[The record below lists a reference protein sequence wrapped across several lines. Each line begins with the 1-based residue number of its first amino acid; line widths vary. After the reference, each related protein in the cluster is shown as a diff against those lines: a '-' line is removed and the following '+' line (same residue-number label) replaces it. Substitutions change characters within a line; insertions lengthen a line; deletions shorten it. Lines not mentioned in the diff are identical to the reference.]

1 MGLFSGKNN
10 EVGYNYL
17 LQGRPKPRI
26 KPTFPALAGRF
37 FTNEPPGKPMVSF
50 YTLIKLHFIKAT
62 KEGLVQNW
70 EKEYVKAVYCHLAYL
85 TSMQSISCEM
95 PDWMKLRLE

>member
-17 LQGRPKPRI
+17 LQRSPNPGI
-26 KPTFPALAGRF
+26 QPAFSTLAGRF

-50 YTLIKLHFIKAT
+50 HTLIKLHFIKAA
-62 KEGLVQNW
+62 KEGLVRNW
-70 EKEYVKAVYCHLAYL
+70 EKEYVKAAYCHLAYL
-85 TSMQSISCEM
+85 TSMQSTSCEM
-95 PDWMKLRLE
+95 LDWMKLRLE

>member
-17 LQGRPKPRI
+17 LQGRPNPRI
-26 KPTFPALAGRF
+26 KSTFPTLAGRF
-37 FTNEPPGKPMVSF
+37 LTNEPPGKPMVSL

-62 KEGLVQNW
+62 KEGLVRNW